1 MALVN
6 KIIPFSC
13 VDGPGNRM
21 VIFFQ
26 GCNFQCLYCHNPE
39 TINKCIACGKC
50 VENCEVG
57 ALSIKDGKVIWD
69 EEECIACDKCIK
81 ICEHMSS
88 PKIKDYSVEEL
99 IKKIENDRFFI
110 RGITVSGGECTLN
123 SDFLI
128 KLFKEVKK
136 MGLTCFVDTNGNTEL
151 NHELMELTDKFMLD
165 VKSIDEEESI
175 WLTKSSNK
183 LVLENL
189 KRILDLNKMYEVR
202 TVIAPGLDS
211 EKTVDAV
218 SKIIGDKCRY
228 KLIKYRQFG
237 VREEGIE
244 AHGRISPRDDYMNQL
259 KDKSISN
266 GCKDTII
273 T

>member
-26 GCNFQCLYCHNPE
+26 GCNFKCLYCHNPE
-39 TINKCIACGKC
+39 TINICLNCGKC

-57 ALSIKDGKVIWD
+57 ALSIKNGKVIWD
-69 EEECIACDKCIK
+69 DEECINCDKCIK
-81 ICEHMSS
+81 ICENLSS
-88 PKIKDYSVEEL
+88 PKTKDYSIEEL
-99 IKKIENDRFFI
+99 VKKIEKDRFFI

-128 KLFKEVKK
+128 ELFKEVKK
-136 MGLTCFVDTNGNTEL
+136 MGLTCFVDTNGSTKL
-151 NHELMELTDKFMLD
+151 NDKLIDLTDKFMLD
-165 VKSIDEEESI
+165 IKSIDEEESI
-175 WLTKSSNK
+175 WLTGESNK

-189 KRILDLNKMYEVR
+189 EKILSLNKMYEVR
-202 TVIAPGLDS
+202 TVVAPMLDS
-211 EKTVDAV
+211 EKIVKEI
-218 SKIIGDKCRY
+218 SNIIKDKCRY

-237 VREEGIE
+237 VRDEGIE
-244 AHGRISPRDDYMNQL
+244 VFSRKSLDDEYMNKL
-259 KDKSISN
+259 KEISIKN
-266 GCKDTII
+266 GCLDTII